1 MRRQALSVIAVVILM
16 IRPAIGAEKAAD
28 LEKPSIPFDQAHTFF
43 ATQQMLDDKHTNFNR
58 RLIQMFGRQD
68 FYTPAQIAAVLDP
81 KISDP
86 RDPGPAPATQKAPV
100 PRDTFSGHDVHARY
114 RTLEEVD
121 PSTKGTEQRLIKR
134 AGPDPQDFYRADQ
147 LRDAEKR
154 KDDKPPTPEQI
165 ARAEAIN
172 RARIEG
178 EKNAV
183 HEQEGLHAP
192 LIRHDWRDV
201 LYDEDPSQDG
211 NRQKAL
217 GDLTGAQ
224 FSFARDDVAST
235 DTWTAHGAVILPYTR
250 AFNSGSEFTLRS
262 FAIAPSATFDR
273 VTTNGKPNLEQNTV
287 LYRLGLYMDFLGL
300 ANPTTYTT
308 PPQTTE
314 EALRRA
320 NEYGPPYGLQF
331 RAAGVDVTD
340 FDHRAELVG
349 YEVDIEPRWL
359 GKPFPLGY
367 RKILLTKYPIKS
379 DGSDISS
386 LECQLRFWLHME
398 GGDVQDA
405 GPAWTTAQGSF
416 FRLGPTAQFSLKAPA
431 LPGDRTFSLTILY
444 TYLPAISGSTSH
456 DWFFRSTLAY
466 DLFRDAEL
474 NHKIAITADY
484 QRGGLTFTKQEVDQF
499 TLGLSVLF

>member
-1 MRRQALSVIAVVILM
+1 MKRTLSVIIVAGLVTV
-16 IRPAIGAEKAAD
+16 ACAHAANVAD
-28 LEKPSIPFDQAHTFF
+28 MEKPSIPYEQACVFF
-43 ATQQMLDDKHTNFNR
+43 KTQQMLDEKHTNFNR
-58 RLIQMFGRQD
+58 RLIQMFGKQNS
-68 FYTPAQIAAVLDP
+68 YTPAQIAAVLDP

-86 RDPGPAPATQKAPV
+86 RDLGPQPATQKAPV
-100 PRDTFSGHDVHARY
+100 PRDTFSRTSVHTRY

-134 AGPDPQDFYRADQ
+134 AGPEPQDFYRADQ
-147 LRDAEKR
+147 MRDAEKR

-165 ARAEAIN
+165 ARADAIN

-178 EKNAV
+178 ETNTA
-183 HEQEGLHAP
+183 HEHEGLHTP

-224 FSFARDDVAST
+224 FSFADNEVANT
-235 DTWTAHGAVILPYTR
+235 DTWTAHGAVILPYTHS
-250 AFNSGSEFTLRS
+250 FNSGCEFTLRS

-273 VTTNGKPNLEQNTV
+273 VSTNGDPKLEQNTIF
-287 LYRLGLYMDFLGL
+287 YRLGLYMDFLGL
-300 ANPTTYTT
+300 SNCTTYTT

-314 EALRRA
+314 EALRRVP
-320 NEYGPPYGLQF
+320 GPPYGLRF

-340 FDHRAELVG
+340 FDHGAELRG
-349 YEVDIEPRWL
+349 YEFDIEPRWL
-359 GKPFPLGY
+359 GGPLPVGY
-367 RKILLTKYPIKS
+367 KKIILTKYPIKP
-379 DGSDISS
+379 DGSDISA
-386 LECQLRFWLHME
+386 LECQLRVWLHME

-405 GPAWTTAQGSF
+405 GPAWTTTQGTF
-416 FRLGPTAQFSLKAPA
+416 FRLGPTVQFSLRVPA
-431 LPGDRTFSLTILY
+431 LPGDRSLSLTTLF

-456 DWFFRSTLAY
+456 DWFFRSTLSY
-466 DLFRDAEL
+466 DLFRDPEL
-474 NHKIAITADY
+474 NHKVAITADY

>member
-1 MRRQALSVIAVVILM
+1 MGRQALTVIIGMMLWT
-16 IRPAIGAEKAAD
+16 RPAIGADKAAE

-43 ATQQMLDDKHTNFNR
+43 ATQQMLDEKHTNFNR
-58 RLIQMFGRQD
+58 RLIQMFGKRN
-68 FYTPAQIAAVLDP
+68 FYTPAEIAAVLDP

-86 RDPGPAPATQKAPV
+86 RDPGPPRATQKAPV
-100 PRDTFSGHDVHARY
+100 PRDTFSRPDVHTRY

-134 AGPDPQDFYRADQ
+134 GGSEPQDFYRADQ

-165 ARAEAIN
+165 ARAEAVN

-178 EKNAV
+178 EKKAA
-183 HEQEGLHAP
+183 EKQQGLHMP

-224 FSFARDDVAST
+224 FSFAHDDIADT
-235 DTWTAHGAVILPYTR
+235 DTWTAHGAVIVPYTR
-250 AFNSGSEFTLRS
+250 TFNSGSEFTLRS

-273 VTTNGKPNLEQNTV
+273 VSTNGNSSLEQNTI

-300 ANPTTYTT
+300 ANARTYDT

-320 NEYGPPYGLQF
+320 SEYGPPYGLQF
-331 RAAGVDVTD
+331 RTAGVDVTD
-340 FDHRAELVG
+340 FEHRAELVG
-349 YEVDIEPRWL
+349 YEIDIEPRWL
-359 GKPFPLGY
+359 GGPLPVGY
-367 RKILLTKYPIKS
+367 KKILLTKYPIKS

-386 LECQLRFWLHME
+386 LECQLRVWLHME
-398 GGDVQDA
+398 GGDVQDT
-405 GPAWTTAQGSF
+405 GPAWTTTQGSF
-416 FRLGPTAQFSLKAPA
+416 YRLGPTVQFSLKAPA
-431 LPGDRTFSLTILY
+431 LPGDRALSLTALY
-444 TYLPAISGSTSH
+444 AYLPAISGSTSH
-456 DWFFRSTLAY
+456 DWFFHSTVAY
-466 DLFRDAEL
+466 DLFRDIEL
-474 NHKIAITADY
+474 NHKVSINADY

-499 TLGLSVLF
+499 TLGLGVLF

>member
-1 MRRQALSVIAVVILM
+1 MKRTLSVIIVAGLVT
-16 IRPAIGAEKAAD
+16 AACAHAANVAD
-28 LEKPSIPFDQAHTFF
+28 MEKPSIPYEQACVFF
-43 ATQQMLDDKHTNFNR
+43 KTQQMLDEKHTNFTR
-58 RLIQMFGRQD
+58 RLIRMFGKRN

-81 KISDP
+81 KYSDP
-86 RDPGPAPATQKAPV
+86 RDLGPQPKEQKGPA
-100 PRDTFSGHDVHARY
+100 PRDTFSRASLDARY
-114 RTLEEVD
+114 ATQEEVD

-134 AGPDPQDFYRADQ
+134 GGSQPQDYYRADQ
-147 LRDAEKR
+147 VRDAEKR

-165 ARAEAIN
+165 ARADAIN
-172 RARIEG
+172 RARKKG
-178 EKNAV
+178 EENVV

-224 FSFARDDVAST
+224 FSFAHDDVANT
-235 DTWTAHGAVILPYTR
+235 DTWTTHGAVIVPYTR
-250 AFNSGSEFTLRS
+250 AFNRGSEFTLRS

-273 VTTNGKPNLEQNTV
+273 VSNGNPTLEQNTI

-300 ANPTTYTT
+300 GNPTTYTT
-308 PPQTTE
+308 RPTTE
-314 EALRRA
+314 EALQRA
-320 NEYGPPYGLQF
+320 KGYGPPYGLQF

-349 YEVDIEPRWL
+349 YEIDIEPRWL
-359 GKPFPLGY
+359 GGPLPVGY
-367 RKILLTKYPIKS
+367 KKIILTKYPIKP
-379 DGSDISS
+379 DGSDIAS
-386 LECQLRFWLHME
+386 LECQLRVWLHME
-398 GGDVQDA
+398 GGDVQDT
-405 GPAWTTAQGSF
+405 GPAWTTTQGSF
-416 FRLGPTAQFSLKAPA
+416 FRLGPTVQFSLTAPA
-431 LPGDRTFSLTILY
+431 LPGDRALSLTTLY

-466 DLFRDAEL
+466 DLFRDTEL
-474 NHKIAITADY
+474 NHKFSITADY

-499 TLGLSVLF
+499 TLGLGVLF

>member
-1 MRRQALSVIAVVILM
+1 MEKQTLSIIIAVMLAT
-16 IRPAIGAEKAAD
+16 RPGFGAGKAAD
-28 LEKPSIPFDQAHTFF
+28 IEKPSIPFKRAQITLE
-43 ATQQMLDDKHTNFNR
+43 TQQMLDEKHTNFNR
-58 RLIQMFGRQD
+58 RLIRMFGKRD
-68 FYTPAQIAAVLDP
+68 LYTPAQIAAVLDP

-86 RDPGPAPATQKAPV
+86 RDPGPPRANQKGPV
-100 PRDTFSGHDVHARY
+100 PRDTFSRSMLDERY
-114 RTLEEVD
+114 TTLEEVD
-121 PSTKGTEQRLIKR
+121 PATKDTKQRLIDR
-134 AGPDPQDFYRADQ
+134 SGPGPQDYYRADQ
-147 LRDAEKR
+147 VRDAEKR

-178 EKNAV
+178 EKNIV
-183 HEQEGLHAP
+183 REQDGLRAP
-192 LIRHDWRDV
+192 RIRHDWRDV

-224 FSFARDDVAST
+224 FSFAHDEVAST
-235 DTWTAHGAVILPYTR
+235 DTWTMHGAVILPYTR

-273 VTTNGKPNLEQNTV
+273 VSTNGNPAVEQNTI
-287 LYRLGLYMDFLGL
+287 LYRVGVYMDFLGL
-300 ANPTTYTT
+300 AHATTYST

-320 NEYGPPYGLQF
+320 NEYGPPYGLQL

-340 FDHRAELVG
+340 FDHRAELRG

-359 GKPFPLGY
+359 GGPLPLGY
-367 RKILLTKYPIKS
+367 RKVILRKQPLKS

-386 LECQLRFWLHME
+386 LECQLRVWLHLE
-398 GGDVQDA
+398 GGDVQDT
-405 GPAWTTAQGSF
+405 GPAWTTTQGSF
-416 FRLGPTAQFSLKAPA
+416 FRMGPTVQFSLRAPA
-431 LPGDRTFSLTILY
+431 LPGGRSFSLTTLY
-444 TYLPAISGSTSH
+444 TFLPAISGSSSH
-456 DWFFRSTLAY
+456 DSFFRSTLAY
-466 DLFRDAEL
+466 DLFRDPEI
-474 NHKIAITADY
+474 NHKVSVTADY

-499 TLGLSVLF
+499 TLGLAVLF